1 MAVYFSATCPVYI
14 APAMDLDMWR
24 HAAIQHNISR
34 LKQYGNRIIP
44 PGYGELASG
53 LTGEGRLAEPEE
65 IVAFIGQ
72 DIKEIN
78 GAPGSASTGVTTGGP
93 AGTLNGKQEMVT
105 AGDRKSG
112 EKGKGGYER
121 GKIGG

>member
-1 MAVYFSATCPVYI
+1 
-14 APAMDLDMWR
+14 MDLEMWR
-24 HAAIQHNISR
+24 HAAIKQNISR

-72 DIKEIN
+72 EIKEIN
-78 GAPGSASTGVTTGGP
+78 GAQGSASTGVTTGGP
-93 AGTLNGKQEMVT
+93 GGKLNGKKARVT
-105 AGDRKSG
+105 AVPTNEKSVRAPG
-112 EKGKGGYER
+112 REKGCKYG
-121 GKIGG
+121 

>member
-1 MAVYFSATCPVYI
+1 
-14 APAMDLDMWR
+14 MDLEMWR
-24 HAAIQHNISR
+24 HAAIKQNISR

-72 DIKEIN
+72 EIKEIN
-78 GAPGSASTGVTTGGP
+78 GAQGSASTGVTTGGP
-93 AGTLNGKQEMVT
+93 AGKLNGKRRWSQPEPLTKPTNRYVLS
-105 AGDRKSG
+105 AIIHL
-112 EKGKGGYER
+112 GKWGSPRPKNLYW
-121 GKIGG
+121 KLLV